1 MDALS
6 WQAWYTIAVVVVL
19 FLAMIFTK
27 IRSDAAFLL
36 AVAALYIPG
45 VLDVKAAFGGIAS
58 ETVLVVG
65 AMFCVIAGLTYSG
78 VLNWVVKH
86 LMGVPKSLSVAIVR
100 IMVPVAALSS
110 VMSNATVVALF
121 VNVVKLWSKRLG
133 VAPSKLLI
141 PLSYASGMGGICTLI
156 GTPPNL
162 IISGMYAKSSGVQMG
177 LFAPLICG
185 LFCLAVGILSLL
197 AMQKLLPVRKS
208 PIDNVS
214 EEDFTTELTV
224 PSDNQYVGMTLSQMY
239 DSIGFMWKSTP
250 GVTEAMGV
258 TGTAET
264 PGTTETPGAPGTG
277 RVWGEAPI
285 EISEGVIRRLAE
297 GANPSSRAPR
307 PRVRYSPG
315 APGTGRVWGEAPIE
329 IIAVRRFDN
338 DVVHPVERDE
348 FIMGGDRVLVGGSV
362 SKINRFAHMT
372 GFKNNVLEAAID
384 CGDSAP
390 VSGWK
395 KVASSLVLVAALTLS
410 ALNILT
416 LLESCVIAAVAML
429 ILRCCTAGKAVNSIN
444 WEILI
449 IFSGSMAIGHAF
461 EQTGVAQAMA
471 NGILEVC
478 GSNPYVV
485 LTAICLVGTFVTEF
499 ISNTAAAA
507 MFYPIAMSAAVA
519 TGANPVTF
527 CIALMISV
535 SSSFA
540 TPIGSPTHMLVYTPG
555 GYKFSD
561 FALIGIPMNIIILA
575 ANIFITTLVYPL

>member
-285 EISEGVIRRLAE
+285 EI
-297 GANPSSRAPR
+297 
-307 PRVRYSPG
+307 
-315 APGTGRVWGEAPIE
+315 
-329 IIAVRRFDN
+329 IAVRRFDN
-338 DVVHPVERDE
+338 DVVHPVEKDE

-384 CGDSAP
+384 CSDSAP
-390 VSGWK
+390 ASGWK